1 MTTIRLY
8 SSSGSYNGYYAD
20 IVFHAYSGGTTTIA
34 TNVLIPYYW
43 TTDYYFGTYDFNFLN
58 ELEGT
63 VCNLNIIPIATPTP
77 TITPTP
83 TPTETS
89 TPTPTTT
96 PTPTCTFDIDV
107 DVIIPT
113 PTPTGTP
120 TPTCTFDIDV
130 ILPTATPTPTPTETP
145 TLTPVP
151 TSTPTPT
158 VTETPTPTPTE
169 TATPTETPTP
179 TCTFDI
185 DIALVTP
192 TPTATPTITPT
203 PTATPTPT
211 CTFDIDIALATPT
224 PTATSTPTP
233 TETSTPTPTATDT
246 PTPTPT
252 PDCSF
257 NAAVEEVPPIQI
269 DENTEIFIWFDDS
282 GSMNSTLSP
291 LETMRNTILRDCL
304 VQFYNGNYAK
314 YDQNVTVNNFSSKS
328 LGTERTFY
336 VMNTTGTTQTTTKV
350 INLVFQDESSPY
362 NADGGSFNT
371 SVRSGQY
378 STDIAAF
385 RNTLDNVPNSNY
397 YRGIIFRVNTGPNS
411 YDGFRQFIQAVKN
424 GTNAYSG
431 TNGLSDKNEVTWVSD
446 VTAAS
451 TAQYYADTIINALNT
466 LGYNLSLCNVQN

>member
-1 MTTIRLY
+1 
-8 SSSGSYNGYYAD
+8 
-20 IVFHAYSGGTTTIA
+20 
-34 TNVLIPYYW
+34 
-43 TTDYYFGTYDFNFLN
+43 
-58 ELEGT
+58 
-63 VCNLNIIPIATPTP
+63 
-77 TITPTP
+77 
-83 TPTETS
+83 
-89 TPTPTTT
+89 
-96 PTPTCTFDIDV
+96 
-107 DVIIPT
+107 
-113 PTPTGTP
+113 
-120 TPTCTFDIDV
+120 
-130 ILPTATPTPTPTETP
+130 
-145 TLTPVP
+145 
-151 TSTPTPT
+151 
-158 VTETPTPTPTE
+158 
-169 TATPTETPTP
+169 
-179 TCTFDI
+179 
-185 DIALVTP
+185 
-192 TPTATPTITPT
+192 
-203 PTATPTPT
+203 
-211 CTFDIDIALATPT
+211 LATPT

-233 TETSTPTPTATDT
+233 TPTATSTPTPTATDT

-269 DENTEIFIWFDDS
+269 DENTQIFIWFDDS

-362 NADGGSFNT
+362 NADGSSFNT
-371 SVRSGQY
+371 SVRAGQY
-378 STDIAAF
+378 STDISAF

-446 VTAAS
+446 VTAGS

>member
-1 MTTIRLY
+1 
-8 SSSGSYNGYYAD
+8 
-20 IVFHAYSGGTTTIA
+20 
-34 TNVLIPYYW
+34 
-43 TTDYYFGTYDFNFLN
+43 
-58 ELEGT
+58 
-63 VCNLNIIPIATPTP
+63 
-77 TITPTP
+77 
-83 TPTETS
+83 
-89 TPTPTTT
+89 
-96 PTPTCTFDIDV
+96 
-107 DVIIPT
+107 
-113 PTPTGTP
+113 
-120 TPTCTFDIDV
+120 
-130 ILPTATPTPTPTETP
+130 
-145 TLTPVP
+145 LT
-151 TSTPTPT
+151 
-158 VTETPTPTPTE
+158 
-169 TATPTETPTP
+169 
-179 TCTFDI
+179 
-185 DIALVTP
+185 
-192 TPTATPTITPT
+192 
-203 PTATPTPT
+203 
-211 CTFDIDIALATPT
+211 TPT
-224 PTATSTPTP
+224 PTATSTPTPTP

-291 LETMRNTILRDCL
+291 LQTMRNTILRDCL

-328 LGTERTFY
+328 GGFERTFY

-362 NADGGSFNT
+362 NAEGAPFNT
-371 SVRSGQY
+371 SVRTGQY

-446 VTAAS
+446 VTAGS